1 MTIGAA
7 DASAAVEPAG
17 GRAPDPWRG
26 VVVIPTYNERENLGR
41 LVDEIL
47 RARADLDVLIVDD
60 NSPDG
65 TGAIADTLASGE
77 PRVSVLHRTQKDGLG
92 SAYLAGFRR
101 ALTGSYD
108 YVAQMDADFS
118 HRVEDLPGLIDAV
131 ERADV
136 AIGSRSVPGGG
147 AVDRSPLRRLVSA
160 GGSAYARLV
169 LGLPVRDCTGGF
181 KCFRRD
187 ALMGVDLDSVR
198 SKGYAFQVEM
208 NHLCHRAGLRIVEVP
223 ILFPDRAA
231 GRSKM
236 TWRIFVEGWLAVIRL
251 RLDRRINRLRWPRS
265 EAPQVR
271 APAENPAGSLAPMH
285 PTSGVGASGA
295 RSRMAECAPLR
306 SSAPPPD
313 PGHLATKSLGQV
325 SGRSPG
331 A

>member
-7 DASAAVEPAG
+7 DSSAAVKDAG

-26 VVVIPTYNERENLGR
+26 VVVIPTYNERENLER
-41 LVDEIL
+41 LVSELL
-47 RARADLDVLIVDD
+47 RAQPDLDVLVVDD
-60 NSPDG
+60 SSPDG
-65 TGAIADTLASGE
+65 TGDIADAMASRE

-118 HRVEDLPGLIDAV
+118 HRVEDLLDLIAAAKG
-131 ERADV
+131 ADV
-136 AIGSRSVPGGG
+136 AIGSRNVAGGG
-147 AVDRSPLRRLVSA
+147 AVDRTPLRRLVSA
-160 GGSAYARLV
+160 GGSAYARLL

-187 ALMGVDLDSVR
+187 ALLRLDLGAVR
-198 SKGYAFQVEM
+198 SRGYAFQVEM
-208 NHLCHRAGLRIVEVP
+208 NHLCHRAGLRMVEVP
-223 ILFPDRAA
+223 IVFPDRVA

-251 RLDRRINRLRWPRS
+251 RLDRRVRRVRWQAPEVPPR
-265 EAPQVR
+265 
-271 APAENPAGSLAPMH
+271 
-285 PTSGVGASGA
+285 
-295 RSRMAECAPLR
+295 
-306 SSAPPPD
+306 
-313 PGHLATKSLGQV
+313 TKS
-325 SGRSPG
+325 

>member
-7 DASAAVEPAG
+7 DASAAAERDG
-17 GRAPDPWRG
+17 GRAPDPSRG

-41 LVDEIL
+41 LVSEVL
-47 RARADLDVLIVDD
+47 GVRADLDVLIVDD

-65 TGAIADTLASGE
+65 TGDLADVLAGTE
-77 PRVSVLHRTQKDGLG
+77 PRVGVLHRTQKDGLG

-118 HRVEDLPGLIDAV
+118 HRVEDLPGLIAAM

-136 AIGSRSVPGGG
+136 AIGSRSVAGGG
-147 AVDRSPLRRLVSA
+147 ALDRSPLRRLVSA
-160 GGSAYARLV
+160 GGSAYARLL

-187 ALMGVDLDSVR
+187 ALLRVDLNAVR

-208 NHLCHRAGLRIVEVP
+208 NHLCHRAGLRLVEVP
-223 ILFPDRAA
+223 ILFPDRVA

-236 TWRIFVEGWLAVIRL
+236 TWRIFVEGWAAVIRL
-251 RLDRRINRLRWPRS
+251 RLDRRLGRRGWQGS
-265 EAPQVR
+265 ETAQV
-271 APAENPAGSLAPMH
+271 
-285 PTSGVGASGA
+285 
-295 RSRMAECAPLR
+295 
-306 SSAPPPD
+306 
-313 PGHLATKSLGQV
+313 
-325 SGRSPG
+325 RSPG